1 MHNIKPSRLPVP
13 FAQFDAKAAA
23 DIRFVLCD
31 IDDTV
36 TTRGK
41 LMAEAYTALWQLH
54 DAGIGVI
61 PVTGRSAGWCDMI
74 IRQWPV
80 KAVIGENGAFA
91 FYWEAGSI
99 RTITHPQADNTARYL
114 KELEKVILRMVP
126 GCRVAHDQFSRRY
139 DLAIDYCEDEPRLD
153 LNAAKKILALC
164 HASGAQARISSI
176 HVNAWFGQYN
186 KLDMT
191 QILFEQVFKADDAR
205 GDVLYFGDS
214 PNDEPMFEYFPK
226 SCAVENITPFLGEIR
241 FMPAYITKGC
251 GGEGFAHAVSRLLSL
266 KNRI

>member
-1 MHNIKPSRLPVP
+1 MHNTKPSSLPLP
-13 FAQFDAKAAA
+13 FAQFDVKAAT
-23 DIRFVLCD
+23 DIRCVLCD
-31 IDDTV
+31 IDDTI
-36 TTRGK
+36 TTYGK
-41 LMAEAYTALWQLH
+41 LTAEAYAALWKLY
-54 DAGIGVI
+54 DADIGVI

-80 KAVIGENGAFA
+80 TAVIGENGAFA
-91 FYWEAGSI
+91 FYWEAGKI
-99 RTITHPQADNTARYL
+99 RTLTHPQADKTTQYL
-114 KELEKVILRMVP
+114 KELEKIILRQVP
-126 GCRVAHDQFSRRY
+126 GCRIAHDQFSRRY

-153 LNAAKKILALC
+153 LSAAKRILALC

-191 QILFEQVFKADDAR
+191 RLLFEQVFNMTDAR
-205 GDVLYFGDS
+205 GSVLYFGDS

-226 SCAVENITPFLGEIR
+226 SCAVENIAPFLGELQ

-251 GGEGFAHAVSRLLSL
+251 GGEGFARAVGHLLSL
-266 KNRI
+266 KN